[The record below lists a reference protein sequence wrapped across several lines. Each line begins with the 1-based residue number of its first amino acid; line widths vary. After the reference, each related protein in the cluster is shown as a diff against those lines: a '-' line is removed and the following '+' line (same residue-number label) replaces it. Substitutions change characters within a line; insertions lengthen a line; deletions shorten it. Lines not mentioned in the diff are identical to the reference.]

1 MDINKILENNVNDLN
16 MALNLAEESSNDTLR
31 KYVQERLQSIRN
43 NQGIYQFI
51 SVNSVVDS
59 YIVDL
64 ELFYNLSSIVKD
76 IDSKD
81 YFKSKII
88 EMIKNFPYLSKRSS
102 LEKIV

>member
-64 ELFYNLSSIVKD
+64 ELFYNLSLDEVK
-76 IDSKD
+76 
-81 YFKSKII
+81 
-88 EMIKNFPYLSKRSS
+88 IKLLDELRPKKLLLEEELSD
-102 LEKIV
+102 EKESD